1 MSERRKLFGPVP
13 EGNDLTAQERSEV
26 RSAVLRFLAMG
37 LIVLVVIAVPVT
49 LWVRGIAA
57 THALRTSTFLTERL
71 AEITLTSLVTRDVI
85 EGNRAALDRIDRRI
99 APAMNEGSIIRVK
112 VWDSNGLVLYS
123 DARELIGTNTGLPPL
138 AQKALSGAGSQATIE
153 TQVEPDDETATG
165 DKRVLEVYVLTET
178 ASGDPLVFEAY
189 FDDSIIT
196 EEQAAVFL
204 GILPAFILSLAAL
217 QLAQLVP
224 AIQLARRIQGHQI
237 ARRELIQQAAE
248 ASELE
253 RRRVA
258 RMLHDDV
265 IQDLA
270 GLAYAVDAEERGGDA
285 AHKPF
290 MHRAWSILQEN
301 IRRLR
306 ITTDELYPPDLRAAA
321 LADALAL
328 IAQRISH
335 QGVDVQIDVAKD
347 LELDDS
353 RSTLLYRVSREVL
366 TNALKHAGAAHV
378 RLALTQSDTETLLR
392 IDDDGRGFDSE
403 APVPDGHFG
412 IRIIKDTIR
421 VAGGQVDVT
430 SGLGT
435 GTSVVVRFPR
445 EDAAVTR

>member
-1 MSERRKLFGPVP
+1 M
-13 EGNDLTAQERSEV
+13 

-49 LWVRGIAA
+49 LWVRGLAA

-71 AEITLTSLVTRDVI
+71 AEFTLTSLVTQDVVD
-85 EGNRAALDRIDRRI
+85 GKRAALDLMDRRI
-99 APAMNEGSIIRVK
+99 EPAMDEGSIIRIK
-112 VWDSNGLVLYS
+112 VWDPTGLVLYS
-123 DARELIGTNTGLPPL
+123 DSRELIGQNHGLPAL
-138 AQKALSGAGSQATIE
+138 AKKALSGAGSQATIE
-153 TQVEPDDETATG
+153 TQVEPDDDAAPG
-165 DKRVLEVYVLTET
+165 DQRVVEVYVRTET
-178 ASGDPLVFEAY
+178 ANGDPLVFEAY
-189 FDDSIIT
+189 FDDSIIK

-217 QLAQLVP
+217 QLAQLIP

-270 GLAYAVDAEERGGDA
+270 GLAYAVDAEERGGDS

-306 ITTDELYPPDLRAAA
+306 ITTDELYPPDLHASA

-328 IAQRISH
+328 IAQRIAH
-335 QGVDVQIDVAKD
+335 QGIDVQIDVAKD

-353 RSTLLYRVSREVL
+353 RTTLLYRVSREVL
-366 TNALKHAGAAHV
+366 TNALKHARATHV
-378 RLALTQSDTETLLR
+378 RLALTQSDAETLLR
-392 IDDDGRGFDSE
+392 IDDDGQGFDSD
-403 APVPDGHFG
+403 APVPEGHFG

-421 VAGGQVDVT
+421 VAGGQIEVT

-445 EDAAVTR
+445 EDAAVPR